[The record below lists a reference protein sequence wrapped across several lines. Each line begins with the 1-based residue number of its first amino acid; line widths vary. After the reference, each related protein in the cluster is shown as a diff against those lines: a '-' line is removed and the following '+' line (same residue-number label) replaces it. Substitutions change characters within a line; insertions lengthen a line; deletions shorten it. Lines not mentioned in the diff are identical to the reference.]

1 MILAKFLQS
10 LDEEKIINS
19 NQGIFEKY

>member
-10 LDEEKIINS
+10 LDKEKIINS